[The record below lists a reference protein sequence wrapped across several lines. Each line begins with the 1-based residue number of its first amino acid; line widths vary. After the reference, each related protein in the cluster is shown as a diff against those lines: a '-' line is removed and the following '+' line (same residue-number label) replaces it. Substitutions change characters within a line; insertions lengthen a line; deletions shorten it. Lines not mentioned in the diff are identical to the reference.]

1 MGMPTQDKLHSG
13 LSTLIRGRLL
23 AAFAVIVL
31 LGGLTFWVAAP
42 AAAWQAAVPRL
53 VEQVV
58 DANFGIGYAVTVADI
73 NRDGKTDIVAINPTQ
88 AVWFENPTWKTH
100 VIMDGLTKKDN
111 VCVAVHDIDGDGR
124 LDLALG
130 AEWMPTNTQTGGT
143 LQWLRQPED
152 LTKRWE
158 MFPIAA
164 EPTLHRM
171 RWGDIDGD
179 GKKELIV
186 APLQGRDTKPPKWE
200 DGKGVRL
207 LAFSVPKD
215 PAKEEWKS
223 VVVDESF
230 HALHNFAVVNF
241 DEDPEEEII
250 TASLEGLFLLDRGE
264 GGIWKRT
271 LIGEGNDDPETPPGA
286 GEIKIGRFKSG
297 KRYLATVEPWHG
309 HQIVVYVQP
318 SEPGTLWTRRV
329 LDAKVKQGHALG
341 CADFDGDGD
350 DELVAGWRE
359 ASEAG
364 LRPGIAMYDPQDE
377 TWGSGRKST
386 VDDGGMATED
396 LVITDLNDDG
406 LPDVVASG
414 RATHNIKIYWHPG
427 K

>member
-1 MGMPTQDKLHSG
+1 MPTGNRL
-13 LSTLIRGRLL
+13 LWRACALTRGRRFTV
-23 AAFAVIVL
+23 FALIVL
-31 LGGLTFWVAAP
+31 ACGFAALRQK
-42 AAAWQAAVPRL
+42 AASMTWQVVVPRL

-58 DANFGIGYAVTVADI
+58 DANFGIGYGVTVADI
-73 NRDGKTDIVAINPTQ
+73 NRDGKADIVAINATQ
-88 AVWFENPTWKTH
+88 VAWFENPTWKKH

-130 AEWMPTNTQTGGT
+130 AEWMSTNTQTGGS

-152 LTKRWE
+152 PTKRWE
-158 MFPIAA
+158 MFPITA
-164 EPTLHRM
+164 EPTLHRI

-179 GKKELIV
+179 GRKELIV
-186 APLQGRDTKPPKWE
+186 APLQGRGTKAPKWE

-207 LAFSVPKD
+207 LALSVPKD
-215 PAKEEWKS
+215 PTKDDWKAE
-223 VVVDESF
+223 VIDESF
-230 HALHNFAVVNF
+230 HALHNFVVVNF
-241 DEDPEEEII
+241 DEDPAEEII
-250 TASLEGLFLLDRGE
+250 TASLEGVFLLDRGA
-264 GGIWKRT
+264 GGVWKRT
-271 LIGEGNDDPETPPGA
+271 LIGEGNDDLETPPGA
-286 GEIKIGRFKSG
+286 GEIKVGRFKSG

-318 SEPGTLWTRRV
+318 SEAGTLWTRRV

-359 ASEAG
+359 GSEGG
-364 LRPGIAMYDPQDE
+364 LRPGVAMYDPQDE
-377 TWGSGRKST
+377 TWGSGRKSI

-396 LVITDLNDDG
+396 LVIADLNQDG
-406 LPDVVASG
+406 FPDVVASG

>member
-1 MGMPTQDKLHSG
+1 MPTPNNLR
-13 LSTLIRGRLL
+13 LCMLIRGRHL
-23 AAFAVIVL
+23 AVFAVIVL
-31 LGGLTFWVAAP
+31 LGVVALWLAAP
-42 AAAWQAAVPRL
+42 TSAWQAAVPRL

-58 DANFGIGYAVTVADI
+58 DPNFGIGYAVTAADI
-73 NRDGKTDIVAINPTQ
+73 NRDGKIDIVAINPTQ
-88 AVWFENPTWKTH
+88 AVWYENPTWKKH

-111 VCVAVHDIDGDGR
+111 VCVAAHDIDGDGR

-143 LQWLRQPED
+143 LQWLRQSED
-152 LTKRWE
+152 PTKRWE

-164 EPTLHRM
+164 EPTLHRI

-179 GKKELIV
+179 GRKELIV
-186 APLQGRDTKPPKWE
+186 APLQGRGTKAPKWE
-200 DGKGVRL
+200 EGQGVRL

-215 PAKEEWKS
+215 PVKDEWKS
-223 VVVDESF
+223 EVVDESF

-241 DEDPEEEII
+241 DEDPAEEII
-250 TASLEGLFLLDRGE
+250 TASLEGVFLLDRGE
-264 GGIWKRT
+264 GGVWKRT
-271 LIGEGNDDPETPPGA
+271 LIGEGNDDLDTPPGA
-286 GEIKIGRFKSG
+286 GEIKVGRFKSG

-341 CADFDGDGD
+341 CGDFDGDGD

-364 LRPGIAMYDPQDE
+364 LRPGVAMYDSQDE
-377 TWGSGRKST
+377 AWGSGRKST

-396 LVITDLNDDG
+396 LVITDLNQDG

>member
-1 MGMPTQDKLHSG
+1 MSTQNTFY
-13 LSTLIRGRLL
+13 LSLSALIRGDRWL
-23 AAFAVIVL
+23 AFAVVAFVSGFAAL
-31 LGGLTFWVAAP
+31 WVNASTRV
-42 AAAWQAAVPRL
+42 WQVAVPRL

-88 AVWFENPTWKTH
+88 AVWYENPVWKKH
-100 VIMDGLTKKDN
+100 VMMDDLTKKDN

-130 AEWMPTNTQTGGT
+130 AEWMPTNTQTGGS

-152 LTKRWE
+152 STKRWE
-158 MFPIAA
+158 MFPISA
-164 EPTLHRM
+164 EPTLHRI

-179 GKKELIV
+179 GRKELIV
-186 APLQGRDTKPPKWE
+186 APLQGRGTKPPKWE

-215 PAKEEWKS
+215 PAREEWKS
-223 VVVDESF
+223 EVIDDSF
-230 HALHNFAVVNF
+230 HALHNFVVSNF
-241 DEDPEEEII
+241 DEDTGEEII
-250 TASLEGLFLLDRGE
+250 SASLEGVFLLDRGE
-264 GGIWKRT
+264 GGVWKRT
-271 LIGEGNDDPETPPGA
+271 LLGEGNDELETPPGA
-286 GEIKIGRFKSG
+286 GEIKVGRFKSG

-309 HQIVVYVQP
+309 HQIFVYVQP

-359 ASEAG
+359 AGEAG
-364 LRPGIAMYDPQDE
+364 LRPGVAIYDPQDE
-377 TWGSGRKST
+377 GWGSGRKST

-396 LVITDLNDDG
+396 LAIADLNQDG